1 MNDHVLGTAPSVEK
15 APNTAGCGST
25 CRTRRNAECVGG
37 EPMPVGR
44 QGAHANWFRLQWV
57 PVISTPAS
65 EQGRVTSGWHALV
78 HTHFGTT
85 RYCSSIC
92 APGLGATGWEG
103 RVGAPMQETWTSP
116 LRLSIH
122 LMRAAKLTLR
132 ECCDGHGWCLASK
145 KFCQIHISFPCPLLY
160 PQRGISL
167 ECEEGETEHEAGMER
182 RGVATG

>member
-1 MNDHVLGTAPSVEK
+1 
-15 APNTAGCGST
+15 
-25 CRTRRNAECVGG
+25 
-37 EPMPVGR
+37 MPVGR
-44 QGAHANWFRLQWV
+44 QGAHANWFPLQWV

-78 HTHFGTT
+78 RTHFGTT

-92 APGLGATGWEG
+92 VPGLGATRGWEG

-116 LRLSIH
+116 LRLSIC

-132 ECCDGHGWCLASK
+132 GCCDDHGWCLASK

-167 ECEEGETEHEAGMER
+167 EREEGETEHEAGMER